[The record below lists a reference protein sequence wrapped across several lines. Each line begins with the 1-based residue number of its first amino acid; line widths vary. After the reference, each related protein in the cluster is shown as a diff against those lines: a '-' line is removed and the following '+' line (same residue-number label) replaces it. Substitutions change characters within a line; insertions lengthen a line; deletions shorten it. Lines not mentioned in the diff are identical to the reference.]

1 MSAPFHNIMY
11 TCVLIIQRRQRSNN
25 PPDITSHDFFRA
37 LPPITSRWCAVDG
50 LLLLLL
56 LLLHPLSIPLH
67 ANNLLSEPTALLSLR
82 LALHLLRNLDVDL
95 EELAHAA
102 VQAHGLALVQ
112 VGFAVLRGDALLGA
126 GVDEPIVGKRIS
138 SEVVSEERERE
149 RARSLMYILM
159 GGRGSLTG

>member
-1 MSAPFHNIMY
+1 MIPTMSSLF
-11 TCVLIIQRRQRSNN
+11 
-25 PPDITSHDFFRA
+25 
-37 LPPITSRWCAVDG
+37 
-50 LLLLLL
+50 
-56 LLLHPLSIPLH
+56 LSAEH
-67 ANNLLSEPTALLSLR
+67 ATTALLR
-82 LALHLLRNLDVDL
+82 GGLALHLLRDLDVDL

-149 RARSLMYILM
+149 SAHARSCIF
-159 GGRGSLTG
+159 

>member
-1 MSAPFHNIMY
+1 MY
-11 TCVLIIQRRQRSNN
+11 SLPPPPITLIIWARRSDN

-37 LPPITSRWCAVDG
+37 LPPITSWWCAVDG

-56 LLLHPLSIPLH
+56 LRPLSIPLH

-149 RARSLMYILM
+149 SAHARSCIF
-159 GGRGSLTG
+159 

>member
-1 MSAPFHNIMY
+1 MIP
-11 TCVLIIQRRQRSNN
+11 T
-25 PPDITSHDFFRA
+25 FF
-37 LPPITSRWCAVDG
+37 S
-50 LLLLLL
+50 LLL
-56 LLLHPLSIPLH
+56 SAEH
-67 ANNLLSEPTALLSLR
+67 ATALLR
-82 LALHLLRNLDVDL
+82 GGLALHLLGNLDVDL

-149 RARSLMYILM
+149 SAHARSCIF
-159 GGRGSLTG
+159 